1 MLQRGSEG
9 LCMCDPLPS
18 ALSST
23 TSSVKLM
30 PLTHTSGTSSQ
41 NWLEHRLHLGAVD
54 AVIKV
59 NLRFKYTESRMAV
72 TRGGGAGSRELF
84 CNG

>member
-59 NLRFKYTESRMAV
+59 NLRFKYTE
-72 TRGGGAGSRELF
+72 TWRGIESF
-84 CNG
+84 IY